1 MMKHFYDKL
10 VKEFENE
17 TDYKTVNK
25 DHILVKLYSR
35 NFSSKDNRGGALKN
49 TI

>member
-17 TDYKTVNK
+17 TDYKTINK
-25 DHILVKLYSR
+25 
-35 NFSSKDNRGGALKN
+35 NNRGGALKN